1 MTTLRETAFNTF
13 FDYHVDT
20 LKLESNEFVQGY
32 KKNLK
37 EIADKYG
44 KIDWQ
49 DVDSEQTNAILS
61 DVGRNAIGFGL
72 EKIGDTIKTSLGL
85 AGAGV
90 ASGDPLQGGV
100 VALAGGLF
108 DLAFDGLADWLEVD
122 PNVELRPG
130 EWCILD
136 EVTGFRRRLQGGLDQ
151 LDPLEL
157 EELAGETP
165 RSPAANGRLCLNIR
179 TDGVEREVLDV
190 ESGNTRFVPRQMV
203 RRVDSAHQRTLN
215 GNKVLHAIKEYVEE
229 RNERPVLSYDQLDLP
244 VNNRVGDTVNYQGQQ
259 WVIAAKDKS
268 REGTVT
274 ITSNGQYREVK
285 WEELGPA
292 SNQTSARPLDD
303 GMGSFV
309 SDAQGVSVGEWV
321 YVDYDGEY
329 HLGVAQRVDG
339 IDVLVVSGDR
349 RDDPKW
355 EKADNL
361 EKWNHQ
367 PAKDQLGRFRDAV
380 IRRNRPDL
388 ITQYRP
394 DVDYSSVVFVRERKA
409 ASYFQSKVTSSFAKP
424 KPSDP
429 LYGKVASVPVADK
442 VYEAEAYQETGALR
456 MRGGGDTYDDYPVDP
471 HEPTTA
477 EDYGRATGFY
487 SRKTDEKE
495 SNSQTMYLIGAACL
509 AGVLIYVYR

>member
-20 LKLESNEFVQGY
+20 LKLESDEFIQGY
-32 KKNLK
+32 QKNLK
-37 EIADKYG
+37 EITDKYG
-44 KIDWQ
+44 GIDWLAM
-49 DVDSEQTNAILS
+49 DAEQTGAILA
-61 DVGRNAIGFGL
+61 DVGKNAIGFGL
-72 EKIGDTIKTSLGL
+72 EKIGETIKSSLGL

-90 ASGDPLQGGV
+90 ASGNPVQGGI

-108 DLAFDGLADWLEVD
+108 DLAFDGLADWFEVD

-165 RSPAANGRLCLNIR
+165 RSAAANGRLCLNIR
-179 TDGVEREVLDV
+179 TDGVEREVLD

-329 HLGVAQRVDG
+329 HLGVAQ
-339 IDVLVVSGDR
+339 DVKGSDVYVISADR
-349 RDDPKW
+349 RDADKW
-355 EKADNL
+355 EKADKL
-361 EKWNHQ
+361 EKWLHQ
-367 PAKDQLGRFRDAV
+367 PSNNKLGRFRDF
-380 IRRNRPDL
+380 L
-388 ITQYRP
+388 LY
-394 DVDYSSVVFVRERKA
+394 
-409 ASYFQSKVTSSFAKP
+409 TSDS
-424 KPSDP
+424 
-429 LYGKVASVPVADK
+429 AD
-442 VYEAEAYQETGALR
+442 E
-456 MRGGGDTYDDYPVDP
+456 
-471 HEPTTA
+471 
-477 EDYGRATGFY
+477 
-487 SRKTDEKE
+487 
-495 SNSQTMYLIGAACL
+495 
-509 AGVLIYVYR
+509 